1 MGLPSQN
8 KLRTSSRENEE
19 EESKLF
25 EEEESKLFDLMWDK
39 CLSLLGDSG
48 FIIGRNHNNNQ
59 TNLG

>member
-8 KLRTSSRENEE
+8 KLRNSSREN
-19 EESKLF
+19 

-39 CLSLLGDSG
+39 CLSLLVDSG